1 MQAGTLAAV
10 FVAAGL
16 ALAAR
21 RWRLARDLVASGTL
35 AWLAAKVVKNFVR
48 RGRPSALLHGVVAH
62 GTAAAGPGFPSG
74 HTAVAAALATAAG
87 PYLGRRGR
95 RISWCGVWI
104 VAIARIYVGA
114 HFPLDTVGGAALG
127 WVIGAGLHLAWGA
140 PGGQPTPARVRE
152 ALQRAG
158 IEVGELRLLRAD
170 ARGSTPFL
178 AQDTAGV
185 PLFVKAVGRTQRDA
199 DVLYRT
205 WRYFVYRDAGDEP
218 PFATPRQITEYEAL
232 LSLLAARAWVRTPE
246 LVAISAL
253 PDGSGVLVTRLIH
266 GESLG
271 QSGQAL
277 GDDQLKDTW
286 EQVARLHA
294 ARIAHRDLR
303 RANIVIDDDGRP
315 WIVDFGFAEAAA
327 SDRLPPRIRRSC
339 SCRSRWSWVSSEPS
353 RAPAA
358 Y

>member
-1 MQAGTLAAV
+1 M
-10 FVAAGL
+10 
-16 ALAAR
+16 
-21 RWRLARDLVASGTL
+21 
-35 AWLAAKVVKNFVR
+35 
-48 RGRPSALLHGVVAH
+48 
-62 GTAAAGPGFPSG
+62 
-74 HTAVAAALATAAG
+74 
-87 PYLGRRGR
+87 
-95 RISWCGVWI
+95 
-104 VAIARIYVGA
+104 
-114 HFPLDTVGGAALG
+114 
-127 WVIGAGLHLAWGA
+127 
-140 PGGQPTPARVRE
+140 
-152 ALQRAG
+152 
-158 IEVGELRLLRAD
+158 
-170 ARGSTPFL
+170 
-178 AQDTAGV
+178 
-185 PLFVKAVGRTQRDA
+185 KAVGRTQRDA

-315 WIVDFGFAEAAA
+315 WIVDFGFAEATA